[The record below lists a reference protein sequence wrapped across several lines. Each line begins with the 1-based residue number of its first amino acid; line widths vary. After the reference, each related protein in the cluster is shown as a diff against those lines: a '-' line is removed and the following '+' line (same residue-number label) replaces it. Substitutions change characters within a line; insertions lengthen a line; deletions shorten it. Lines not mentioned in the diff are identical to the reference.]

1 MNERASLMAPGV
13 AGSRSRPSNA
23 IAGWLGANARQRMAT
38 AMVALVGLMLV
49 SMVTVSFQG
58 VDAAAESEQGDVV
71 RQILLGGLFI
81 VFLLVAGPTP
91 PALGSGSRRAGGL
104 PLPFSMII
112 FLGYCLISVSWAIA
126 PLVSLRRLGLT
137 VIVIWM
143 IFRAV
148 GELGYGRTVK
158 LIRWTLLGVMV
169 ANFISLLIPGVGLQP
184 DTPGGDP
191 GVVGDWRGLQP
202 HKNIGGAVCAF
213 TMIFFLFDRRSIST
227 YILVPVLMAC
237 ALFLYFSH
245 SKTSEGVLLV
255 ALLSGWLIRPYSAD
269 YRALLAPALV
279 IGAGL
284 ALQLGTLYLGD
295 LSVMMADPSA
305 LSGRSQIWPLL
316 LTYASEHPL
325 KGAGFG
331 SFWQIGDD
339 SPIYSFTDGWIAQYA
354 GHGHNGFLD
363 LLVTLGVP
371 GLLLG
376 VLALIVWPL
385 MRLLLSLSI
394 PKGRRSLLLALLIFC
409 IGHNVTETSLMDRA
423 AVVQIF
429 LVLAIALI
437 FEQSSLSDGAHHR
450 LKRRWL
456 AITRRRSRSDMVGS
470 GRTGPGKTA
479 VPRRAGGHM
488 TMRPP
493 ARTDGRS
500 RAHARK

>member
-1 MNERASLMAPGV
+1 MAPGV

-23 IAGWLGANARQRMAT
+23 IAGWLGANARQRMAA

-284 ALQLGTLYLGD
+284 ALQLGTLYLGN

-339 SPIYSFTDGWIAQYA
+339 SPIYSFTDGWIAEYA

-493 ARTDGRS
+493 ARTMG
-500 RAHARK
+500 ARVPMRGNSAWR